1 MFNRAKELK
10 EMIFGRLPSP
20 LQKIAEDRLEID
32 EYEDYI
38 STEFYF
44 ISDREVDML
53 AIGNSSRINSFEK
66 RSADYES
73 IDDASMSENEL
84 FLQRNR
90 HLVTNVA
97 MKFCHPVKGKVFPCR
112 FFFIHDNFCDKFAI
126 LEFGNNLTLILASF
140 APINVVGWR
149 YLCKSVTR
157 TNFSL
162 MTDLSFR
169 AQLIPCF
176 INNWRLLDLVND
188 FFT

>member
-32 EYEDYI
+32 EFKFP
-38 STEFYF
+38 TEFYF

-97 MKFCHPVKGKVFPCR
+97 MKV
-112 FFFIHDNFCDKFAI
+112 NF
-126 LEFGNNLTLILASF
+126 
-140 APINVVGWR
+140 
-149 YLCKSVTR
+149 
-157 TNFSL
+157 
-162 MTDLSFR
+162 
-169 AQLIPCF
+169 
-176 INNWRLLDLVND
+176 
-188 FFT
+188 